1 MRWEYRESTDE
12 NEVFAKI
19 DKMCGS
25 VAIVLFGVDSE
36 LKREVRILC
45 WKHIN
50 GLVDGSHREKIVNL
64 ERAYKAIRTGRKAI
78 VVMSGDASV
87 WDFHRSDV
95 VKALKRLGAEK
106 VIGIFAK
113 KMLVTKS
120 PEWNEPRI
128 VAMNH
133 LIRAFEMQPPKT
145 EEFDQLFIVND
156 TS

>member
-1 MRWEYRESTDE
+1 M
-12 NEVFAKI
+12 
-19 DKMCGS
+19 
-25 VAIVLFGVDSE
+25 
-36 LKREVRILC
+36 
-45 WKHIN
+45 
-50 GLVDGSHREKIVNL
+50 
-64 ERAYKAIRTGRKAI
+64 
-78 VVMSGDASV
+78 VMSGDASV